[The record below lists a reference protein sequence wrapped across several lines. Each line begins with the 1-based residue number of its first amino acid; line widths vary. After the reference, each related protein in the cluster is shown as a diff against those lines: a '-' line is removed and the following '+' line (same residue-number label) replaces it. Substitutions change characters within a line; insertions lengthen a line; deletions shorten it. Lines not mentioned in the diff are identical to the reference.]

1 MVTVDSPT
9 APNAP
14 SVFAATARLSQ
25 SEGPLSPALAP
36 LSAASSLT
44 AWDTCSVDELLREAS
59 GFGPAML
66 HLPPWIENKSSGKMM
81 TASTLF
87 FSGKLPATIPTVLG
101 KVMPWN
107 CRPEL
112 LTAVREPFHPAFNGE
127 VKSAMSAGD
136 KGGRLRM
143 LDELATHCM
152 LGMLASFFRGVPAG
166 AQRFFSEPPY
176 AFGLAAFPHV
186 GYLLAVEWVGT
197 LHVTVVSEPF
207 FLGSPSH
214 AAAIARLPDCD
225 MSSGYVELVVDR
237 LNVGTSPPE
246 LGTRPRVLWR
256 TEPPPQAAGPPAPDG
271 RGADF
276 FKILDGDGFD
286 APYFRRLHAV
296 YAQLAAARA
305 DAVDPPPDA
314 LIPAQLLYG
323 AAAVCVL
330 SPWVHGRDGSF
341 DDVAAGGCAVVPVA
355 RAIAWLARHG
365 LLYVD
370 LREPNIRVGDG
381 DGGAPPRVALI
392 DYDDM
397 VIIQPPASSA
407 GLCDLLREH
416 TAHFAATDGPGSRP
430 AVVQALH
437 AEWEWRREHVA

>member
-1 MVTVDSPT
+1 MASLDEAFAKVMADLASEKAARLRAEAAAASAKAARERAEADLAARLSAVSVVQPPPQPPPPPPQPRTVLQAYAAVPMVTVDSPT

-14 SVFAATARLSQ
+14 SVFAATARLSL

-59 GFGPAML
+59 GVGPAML
-66 HLPPWIENKSSGKMM
+66 HLPPWIENKSGGKMM

-143 LDELATHCM
+143 LDELATYCM

-207 FLGSPSH
+207 FLGSPGH

-225 MSSGYVELVVDR
+225 MSTGYVELAVDR
-237 LNVGTSPPE
+237 LLVGASPPE

-271 RGADF
+271 RG
-276 FKILDGDGFD
+276 
-286 APYFRRLHAV
+286 
-296 YAQLAAARA
+296 
-305 DAVDPPPDA
+305 
-314 LIPAQLLYG
+314 
-323 AAAVCVL
+323 
-330 SPWVHGRDGSF
+330 
-341 DDVAAGGCAVVPVA
+341 
-355 RAIAWLARHG
+355 
-365 LLYVD
+365 
-370 LREPNIRVGDG
+370 
-381 DGGAPPRVALI
+381 
-392 DYDDM
+392 
-397 VIIQPPASSA
+397 
-407 GLCDLLREH
+407 
-416 TAHFAATDGPGSRP
+416 
-430 AVVQALH
+430 
-437 AEWEWRREHVA
+437 